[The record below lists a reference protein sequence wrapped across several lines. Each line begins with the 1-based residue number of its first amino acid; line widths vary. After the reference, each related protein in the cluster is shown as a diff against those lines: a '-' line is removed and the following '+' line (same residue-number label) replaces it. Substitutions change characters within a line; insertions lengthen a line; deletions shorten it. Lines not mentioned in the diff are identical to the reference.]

1 LIPDAKLWNS
11 AARVASLEEGLDIR
25 GLSIVFRCRTESANA
40 IAQDHCQAWEA
51 YGPSIRFQST
61 EVVFLLTLITSR
73 AAFYS
78 RNLRNWRNARGTGVR
93 PCPGCLVSINGD
105 GYRGGM
111 AE

>member
-1 LIPDAKLWNS
+1 VSHHWRK
-11 AARVASLEEGLDIR
+11 GLDIR

-93 PCPGCLVSINGD
+93 PCPAVLFQLMVMVTGVEWLSEPDVPVTINVT
-105 GYRGGM
+105 
-111 AE
+111 